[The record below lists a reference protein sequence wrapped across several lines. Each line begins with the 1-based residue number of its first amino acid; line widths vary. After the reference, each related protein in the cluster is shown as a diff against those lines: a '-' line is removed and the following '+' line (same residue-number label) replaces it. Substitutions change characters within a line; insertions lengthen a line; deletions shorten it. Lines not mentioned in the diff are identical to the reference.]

1 MSNNLTERIAALS
14 PEQRALLVQQL
25 ASVKKSVSEQSRI
38 TPQPRESQY
47 VPLSFA
53 QERIWFLEQLVPG
66 NLVYTITQVARVV
79 APMSVAILNR
89 CFQEI
94 VRRHETLRM
103 TFTTVDGQP
112 MGIIGDPQPPALQ
125 LIDLRKGAM
134 AERETKAHQLIAQCV
149 RQPFDLAHGPLLR
162 VMLLQ
167 LADQEYLIVLNTH
180 HIISDGWSAKVLFQE
195 IGELY
200 WAFAAGSPSPL
211 PALAFQYADFAQW
224 QKNWL
229 QNEKLDSLLGY
240 WKQQLAGRP
249 LRLELPTDQ
258 QRSARQSFQGTR
270 RPLSLTPE
278 IVQTLKVLGQHQGA
292 TLVMILLA
300 AFKTLL
306 YRYTG
311 QHDLLVGLPIAN
323 RTRPGMEKL
332 IGFFVNTLVIR
343 TNFSNDPSFLELLD
357 QVRSVTLAA
366 YEHQDLPFEKLVEEL
381 QPERDL
387 SYSPLFQVLFNFKR
401 DTIETAHIPVRQ
413 LDDVDN
419 GTAQFDLTLNLVE
432 SGPSIDG
439 YIEYNTD
446 LFYADTIE
454 RIIAH
459 YEVLL
464 QGISV
469 NPQQR
474 VSQLPLLTESEQQ
487 NLRTWNMT
495 QEEYPSSACIHQ
507 LIAAQAILT
516 PERVAVTGGNQSM
529 TYRELNQKAHQLA
542 CFLQTL
548 GVGPETFVGICMER
562 SLEMIVGLLGILK
575 AGGAYVPLDPSYPP
589 ERLAFM
595 QQDAGIPVLL
605 TQQHLLNLVSICV
618 PRVVC
623 IDTDWEDIAA
633 AANGEDVSEVTASNA
648 AYVIYTSGSTGFPKG
663 VIVQH
668 RSVVNLLHFM
678 RKELAV
684 TSDDTWLAVTT
695 LSFDIA
701 ALELFLPLIAS
712 AHLLVATSEVTTDG
726 VQLATYVSAATI
738 MQATPATWR
747 MLLEAGWHGHTQLRI
762 LCGGEALSNKL
773 AHQLL
778 KCGTALWN
786 VYGPTETTIWSTI
799 ERVAYSHDLVSIGR
813 PIANTQVYLWD
824 SAMQSVP
831 VGVPGELYIGGA
843 GLARGYHQRAEL
855 TTEKFIHAPFDPT
868 TRLYRTGDLARFL
881 PDGRI
886 EFLGRIDHQIKLRGF
901 RIELG
906 EIETVLRGHPAVEET
921 VVVVYEDTP
930 DEKRLVAYLVLALE
944 EQLPSPADFRL
955 FLQSKLPE
963 YMIPS
968 VYVQLAA
975 LPQTPNGKV
984 DRKALPAPKQ
994 MQTVNAPTFVAPR
1007 TETERTLAALWEQVL
1022 KVSPIGVD
1030 DSFFDL
1036 GGHSLLAIRL
1046 VARVREVLHIGVPL
1060 QAFFQS
1066 PTIAGLAQTV
1076 ELIREKGPAAVAA
1089 LNASFDLSTEAVLD
1103 PAIRP
1108 QATTP
1113 GKNVADAQRLFITGA
1128 TGFVGVF
1135 LLSELLH
1142 ATDADIYCLVRA
1154 LDAETGKKRIE
1165 HSMAEY
1171 GVWDERFSSRII
1183 AVPGDLAQPELGLKH
1198 EEFERLANTVE
1209 VIYHD
1214 GAAVN
1219 FMYPYPAVKPT
1230 NVRGTEEVLRLAC
1243 HGPVKPVHFI
1253 STIYVFSRA
1262 EYAPGDI
1269 LREGDQP
1276 RHSLMYTLGYTQSKW
1291 VAEQLVMEAGARG
1304 LPVSIYR
1311 LGRVAG
1317 HSQSGVCQ
1325 VNDFVWQAIQVGIK
1339 IAAAPD
1345 FDMLLDM
1352 TPIDYVSKALVHIS
1366 RQEKALGK
1374 HFHIVNERSIHSKDL
1389 IEWMRSFGY
1398 DGQLLPFDRWCALVR
1413 ELAGRTPD
1421 STASVLAP
1429 ILSGVLP
1436 IDELSEVHFDN
1447 HNTVEFLHE
1456 AAITCPPVDSQLL
1469 TTYFSYF
1476 VQRGYF
1482 EPPVDVERKAQVL
1495 P

>member
-14 PEQRALLVQQL
+14 PEQRALLARQL
-25 ASVKKSVSEQSRI
+25 ASVKKSVPEQSRI
-38 TPQPRESQY
+38 TSQPRESQY

-79 APMSVAILNR
+79 APMSVTILNR

-112 MGIIGDPQPPALQ
+112 MGIIGNPQPLALQ
-125 LIDLRKGAM
+125 LIDLREGTM
-134 AERETKAHQLIAQCV
+134 AERETKGRQLIAQGV
-149 RQPFDLAHGPLLR
+149 RQPFALDHGPLLR
-162 VMLLQ
+162 IMFLQ
-167 LADQEYLIVLNTH
+167 LADQEYLIVLNMH
-180 HIISDGWSAKVLFQE
+180 HIISDGWSARVLFQE

-200 WAFAAGSPSPL
+200 WAFAAGKSSPL
-211 PALAFQYADFAQW
+211 PDLAFQYADFAQW

-229 QNEKLDSLLGY
+229 QNENLDSLLGY
-240 WKQQLAGRP
+240 WKKQLAGRP
-249 LRLELPTDQ
+249 LRLELPAD
-258 QRSARQSFQGTR
+258 RPRAARQSYQGTR

-278 IVQTLKVLGQHQGA
+278 VVQALKVLGQRQGA
-292 TLVMILLA
+292 TLAMLLLA

-311 QHDLLVGLPIAN
+311 QSDLLVGMPIAN
-323 RTRPGMEKL
+323 RTRPGMEAL

-343 TNFSNDPSFLELLD
+343 TDFSSDPSFLELLE

-387 SYSPLFQVLFNFKR
+387 SYSPLFQVLFNYKR
-401 DTIETAHIPVRQ
+401 DAIETARIPVLQ

-439 YIEYNTD
+439 YINYNTD

-454 RIIAH
+454 RIIAQ

-464 QGISV
+464 QGIIV

-474 VSQLPLLTESEQQ
+474 VSQLPLLTEGEQQ
-487 NLRTWNMT
+487 KLRTWNMT
-495 QEEYPSSACIHQ
+495 QEEYPSSTCIHH

-516 PERVAVTGGNQSM
+516 PERVAATCGNQSI
-529 TYRELNQKAHQLA
+529 TYRELNQKANWLA
-542 CFLQTL
+542 CFLQTS

-562 SLEMIVGLLGILK
+562 SLDMIVGLLGILK

-589 ERLAFM
+589 ERLTFM
-595 QQDAGIPVLL
+595 QQDAGIPILL
-605 TQQHLLNLVSICV
+605 IQQRLLDRVPICV

-623 IDTDWEDIAA
+623 IDTDWEYIAA
-633 AANGEDVSEVTASNA
+633 EANGEVASDVTASNA
-648 AYVIYTSGSTGFPKG
+648 AYVIYTSGSTGIPKG
-663 VIVQH
+663 VIIQH

-678 RKELAV
+678 CKALEV

-712 AHLLVATSEVTTDG
+712 AQLVVASSEVTTDG
-726 VQLATYVSAATI
+726 VRLAEYVSAATI

-747 MLLEAGWHGHTQLRI
+747 MLLEAGWHGHTQLKI
-762 LCGGEALSNKL
+762 LCGGEVLSDKL

-778 KCGTALWN
+778 KCGTSLWN

-799 ERVAYSHDLVSIGR
+799 EHIEYGHDSVSIGR
-813 PIANTQVYLWD
+813 PVANTQVYLWD
-824 SAMQSVP
+824 SALQSVP
-831 VGVPGELYIGGA
+831 VGVPGELYIGGD

-855 TTEKFIHAPFDPT
+855 TAEKFIRSPFDAA

-886 EFLGRIDHQIKLRGF
+886 EFLGRIDHQVKLRGF

-906 EIETVLRGHPAVEET
+906 EIEAALRGHPAVEET
-921 VVVVYEDTP
+921 VVVVHEDTP

-963 YMIPS
+963 YMFPAI
-968 VYVQLAA
+968 YVQLDA

-984 DRKALPAPKQ
+984 DRKALPAPRQ
-994 MQTVNAPTFVAPR
+994 VQLVNEHTFVAPR
-1007 TETERTLAALWEQVL
+1007 TETERVLASLWEQVL
-1022 KVSPIGVD
+1022 GVSPIGVD

-1036 GGHSLLAIRL
+1036 GGHSLLATRL
-1046 VARVREVLHIGVPL
+1046 VFSVREALHIGVPL

-1066 PTIAGLAQTV
+1066 PTIAALAQTV

-1089 LNASFDLSTEAVLD
+1089 LNASFDLAAEAVLD

-1108 QATTP
+1108 QITMP
-1113 GKNVADAQRLFITGA
+1113 VKSVADAQRLFMTGA

-1142 ATDADIYCLVRA
+1142 QTDADIYCLVRA
-1154 LDAETGKKRIE
+1154 LDEETGKKRIQR
-1165 HSMAEY
+1165 SMDEY

-1183 AVPGDLAQPELGLKH
+1183 AVPGDLAQPKLGLRH

-1209 VIYHD
+1209 VIYHN

-1262 EYAPGDI
+1262 EYAPGDM
-1269 LREGDQP
+1269 LREEDQP

-1291 VAEQLVMEAGARG
+1291 VAEQLVMEAGVRG

-1325 VNDFVWQAIQVGIK
+1325 VNDFVWQAIQVGIR

-1345 FDMLLDM
+1345 IDMLLDM

-1374 HFHIVNERSIHSKDL
+1374 HFHIVNEQSIHSKDL

-1398 DGQLLPFDRWCALVR
+1398 DGQLIPFDRWCTLVR
-1413 ELAGRTPD
+1413 ELAERSPE

-1429 ILSGVLP
+1429 ILTGVLP
-1436 IDELSEVHFDN
+1436 IDELAEVYFDD
-1447 HNTVEFLHE
+1447 HNTVEFLRE

-1476 VQRGYF
+1476 VQSGYF
-1482 EPPVDVERKAQVL
+1482 EPPVGRKAQAL
-1495 P
+1495 Q